1 MTPCWAVLEGIANAA
16 PLAVQKV
23 LLIKCRYQEGLFDY
37 AKTASCSPYRQHC
50 HLPPCSP
57 FGIYLLHTDGGS
69 LVCDDA
75 DEAAQMLFLTL
86 QRLSNAIDARPWYV
100 VSEHMMP
107 RYETAVAAYLADTE
121 TEPKQWGAL
130 TYEARSMYELG
141 VVMALN
147 EQSAELKEILRCGLA
162 EYMTVRLVST
172 CMFIL
177 QPAMS
182 INQAG
187 PNGCIGVSRLWQL
200 SRSPQKYN
208 QEC

>member
-1 MTPCWAVLEGIANAA
+1 MGDLCWALHA
-16 PLAVQKV
+16 LQLLQLQHVQEYTK
-23 LLIKCRYQEGLFDY
+23 LQPDGR
-37 AKTASCSPYRQHC
+37 TALCPS
-50 HLPPCSP
+50 CSP

-100 VSEHMMP
+100 VSELMMP

-121 TEPKQWGAL
+121 TEAKKWSAL

-147 EQSAELKEILRCGLA
+147 DQSKELQEILRCGR
-162 EYMTVRLVST
+162 M
-172 CMFIL
+172 
-177 QPAMS
+177 
-182 INQAG
+182 
-187 PNGCIGVSRLWQL
+187 
-200 SRSPQKYN
+200 
-208 QEC
+208 

>member
-1 MTPCWAVLEGIANAA
+1 MTALHI
-16 PLAVQKV
+16 
-23 LLIKCRYQEGLFDY
+23 R
-37 AKTASCSPYRQHC
+37 
-50 HLPPCSP
+50 PCSP

-107 RYETAVAAYLADTE
+107 RYETAVAAYLADAE
-121 TEPKQWGAL
+121 AEPKKWSAL

-147 EQSAELKEILRCGLA
+147 DQSKELQEILRCGRGGNVDEHLSGA
-162 EYMTVRLVST
+162 CACTYTHLCEADSRDACARPLLHVHGHLSKAIRGVGNL
-172 CMFIL
+172 
-177 QPAMS
+177 PAVLT
-182 INQAG
+182 
-187 PNGCIGVSRLWQL
+187 GC
-200 SRSPQKYN
+200 
-208 QEC
+208 